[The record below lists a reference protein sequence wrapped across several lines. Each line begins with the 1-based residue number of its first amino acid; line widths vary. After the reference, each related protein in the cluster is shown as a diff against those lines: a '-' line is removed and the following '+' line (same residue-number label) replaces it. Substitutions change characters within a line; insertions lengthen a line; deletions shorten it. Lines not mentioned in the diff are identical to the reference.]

1 MMKSSE
7 MLAAEILAKPQ
18 ESTNE
23 KIESIELSRLKPF
36 AEHPFK
42 VEENEDMANL
52 IESIR
57 EQGVLTPLL
66 VRPDGNGDYEIIS
79 GHRRVFAC
87 KALEMEA
94 VPCIIKE
101 LSRAEAVVAMVD
113 SNLQRERILPSEKAF
128 AYKIKLEALKH
139 QGKSSSRQVVGK
151 SSETADIISD
161 EESGRQVQRYI
172 RLTHLIPELLQYVDD
187 GRIALTPA
195 VALSYLNEQQQFDL
209 LSAME
214 YCDCTPSLSQAVE
227 MKKQSFLGILTKD
240 KMYDLLS
247 QEKPNQKERIKIPME
262 KIEKYFP
269 RSYSAAQI
277 EAEIVKLCEAHH
289 KKQEKKRGEAR

>member
-1 MMKSSE
+1 MITNNE
-7 MLAAEILAKPQ
+7 LLAAEILAKPQ
-18 ESTNE
+18 EITKE

-57 EQGVLTPLL
+57 EQGVLTPLI
-66 VRPDGNGDYEIIS
+66 VRPNSNGEYEIIS

-87 KALEMEA
+87 KALEMDV
-94 VPCIIKE
+94 VPCIVKE
-101 LSRAEAVVAMVD
+101 LSRDEAVVAMVD
-113 SNLQRERILPSEKAF
+113 SNLQREKILPSEKAF
-128 AYKIKLEALKH
+128 AYKIKLDALKH
-139 QGKSSSRQVVGK
+139 QGKSSSRQLVGK
-151 SSETADIISD
+151 SETADIISD

-187 GRIALTPA
+187 GKIALTPA
-195 VALSYLNEQQQFDL
+195 VALSYLGEQQQFDL
-209 LSAME
+209 LSAIE

-227 MKKQSFLGILTKD
+227 MKKQSFRGILTKD

-247 QEKPNQKERIKIPME
+247 QEKANQKERVKIPIE
-262 KIEKYFP
+262 KIQKYFP
-269 RSYSAAQI
+269 RGYTATQI
-277 EAEIVKLCEAHH
+277 EEAIVKMCEA
-289 KKQEKKRGEAR
+289 KFKSKDRGEGR

>member
-1 MMKSSE
+1 MLKSSE

-18 ESTNE
+18 EKNKE
-23 KIESIELSRLKPF
+23 KIESIELSRLNPF

-57 EQGVLTPLL
+57 EQGILTPIL
-66 VRPDGNGDYEIIS
+66 VRSDSNGDYEIIS

-87 KALEMEA
+87 KALEMGA
-94 VPCIIKE
+94 VPCIVKE
-101 LSRAEAVVAMVD
+101 LSRDEAVVAMVD
-113 SNLQRERILPSEKAF
+113 GNLQRERILPSEKAF
-128 AYKIKLEALKH
+128 AYKIKLDALKH
-139 QGKSSSRQVVGK
+139 QGKSSFRQAVGK

-172 RLTHLIPELLQYVDD
+172 RLTRLIPELLQYVDD
-187 GRIALTPA
+187 GKIALTPA
-195 VALSYLNEQQQFDL
+195 VALSYLTEKEQRIV
-209 LSAME
+209 LSNME
-214 YCDCTPSLSQAVE
+214 YLECTPSYSQAVKLKALSTE
-227 MKKQSFLGILTKD
+227 GGFTDAAVLK
-240 KMYDLLS
+240 LLS
-247 QEKPNQKERIKIPME
+247 QEKANQKERIKIPME

-269 RSYSAAQI
+269 RNYTAAQI
-277 EAEIVKLCEAHH
+277 EEEIVKLCEAHH